1 MNLHIPVNEGDQKQG
16 SMDASLVLVEYGDYE
31 CPYCGAAYPV
41 VKQLQ
46 AHFGRELLFIF
57 RNFPL
62 SEIHPHALMAAYVA
76 EAAGLQRKFWKLHD
90 LIYENQ
96 ADLSQRRLIT
106 LAESAGVEVDKL
118 LKDMSSFPVIEK
130 VENDME
136 GGARSGVNGT
146 PTFFINGLAIVGA
159 QPLDVFKQVIK
170 KELAGEIPK

>member
-16 SMDASLVLVEYGDYE
+16 SMDSSVVLVEYGDYE
-31 CPYCGAAYPV
+31 CPHCGAAYPII
-41 VKQLQ
+41 KQLQ
-46 AHFGRELLFIF
+46 SHFGRELLFIF

-62 SEIHPHALMAAYVA
+62 AEIHPHALIAAYVA

-96 ADLSQRRLIT
+96 ANLSQRRLIA
-106 LAESAGVEVDKL
+106 LAESAGVDVDKL
-118 LKDMSSFPVIEK
+118 VKDMSSFPIIEK

-146 PTFFINGLAIVGA
+146 PTFFINGNRYNGYYDFDSL
-159 QPLDVFKQVIK
+159 KQALV
-170 KELAGEIPK
+170 PQ